1 MRLTWK
7 SHARNRDKRAGCGT
21 AWQTRSTGHRFSC
34 AAWRRGSMPVVTN
47 RRHEQ
52 THRLLKSCPGDA
64 EGPGTAWGTGTWGK
78 FCRPDEATSCGPGVA
93 PARDRGSF
101 GRWAAKSAH
110 VRPLCPHSP
119 GAFPVFFV
127 IVGQPRR
134 IAPQMTHDDVRECGQ
149 RGLAGVAVAPGAGQ
163 RL

>member
-1 MRLTWK
+1 
-7 SHARNRDKRAGCGT
+7 
-21 AWQTRSTGHRFSC
+21 
-34 AAWRRGSMPVVTN
+34 VTN
-47 RRHEQ
+47 VLAVARLGRRVQQVIGSHVQHGGEGPCQ
-52 THRLLKSCPGDA
+52 LSRTGDMNKLTACSNPAQGDA
-64 EGPGTAWGTGTWGK
+64 EGPGTAWETRTWGK

-101 GRWAAKSAH
+101 GRWAAESAH

-149 RGLAGVAVAPGAGQ
+149 RGLAGLRSPQGSASAADGLRFP
-163 RL
+163 